1 MDQKGLY
8 VSVNPYMFMDQKG
21 LCVLVNPHD
30 VYGLEGVMC
39 ISKST

>member
-30 VYGLEGVMC
+30 VYGLEGVM
-39 ISKST
+39 

>member
-30 VYGLEGVMC
+30 VYGLEGVMYQ
-39 ISKST
+39 